1 MAHKL
6 TSVKTDEADLPG
18 RKKID
23 LIEFVIYL
31 DIRPSMAS
39 PRFLTPGTIV
49 YIINIPGGKD
59 KSQFDL
65 QNKCSKAKQMIQP
78 CPLPTGENRRQKGDA
93 MFLSHPKNIKE
104 LILWELN
111 YETNT

>member
-18 RKKID
+18 REKID

-39 PRFLTPGTIV
+39 SRFLTPGTIV
-49 YIINIPGGKD
+49 YIINIFGGKD
-59 KSQFDL
+59 KSQFGL
-65 QNKCSKAKQMIQP
+65 QNKCSKAKQMIQT
-78 CPLPTGENRRQKGDA
+78 CPLPAGENRRQKGDA
-93 MFLSHPKNIKE
+93 MLLCHPKNLNPLRIK
-104 LILWELN
+104 L
-111 YETNT
+111 